1 MRGDL
6 PKREP
11 LWVEEWQR
19 NKVYEAIRSAHA
31 GQPSFILHDG
41 PPYANGPMETF
52 ILVMRL
58 IKSLR
63 T

>member
-41 PPYANGPMETF
+41 PEIF